1 MVLCLKARESKSLPG
16 LRNASFVSHLFM
28 DLTFTVSLY
37 DYHVEFGMFRSCA
50 GCSGLWSA
58 HDSTYYYLFYVC
70 ENNCIVMLTS
80 L

>member
-28 DLTFTVSLY
+28 DLTYTVSLY
-37 DYHVEFGMFRSCA
+37 DYLGGFGMFCSFA
-50 GCSGLWSA
+50 GCLRLRRA
-58 HDSTYYYLFYVC
+58 YYSTHLLFV
-70 ENNCIVMLTS
+70 LR